1 MKYKRF
7 VYKRTYNRC
16 YNRYS
21 TIDVTIVMT
30 YILIVIHYSL
40 PGVKK
45 KKELYWQLG
54 RFVAP
59 RHCDKKTVQQGN
71 SLKAKGKGVYWFA
84 VTRRKED
91 VVD

>member
-1 MKYKRF
+1 MDEFY
-7 VYKRTYNRC
+7 VQINLPG
-16 YNRYS
+16 
-21 TIDVTIVMT
+21 
-30 YILIVIHYSL
+30 ILVSYYTWKINNAVSWVHQITALCL

-45 KKELYWQLG
+45 KKDQHWQLG